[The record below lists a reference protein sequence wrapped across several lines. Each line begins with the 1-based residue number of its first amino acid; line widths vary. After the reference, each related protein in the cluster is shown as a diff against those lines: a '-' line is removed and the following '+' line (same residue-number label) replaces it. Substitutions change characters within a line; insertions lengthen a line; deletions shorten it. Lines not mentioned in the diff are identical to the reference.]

1 MRNRSY
7 RDACAPCANRNFS
20 KLLLQRRSNAYL
32 VRCEANNTWRP
43 CHAYER
49 INNRKMEFYDALCEL
64 HNTHYTRNHSHFL
77 KRNTNLFKYI
87 YIYIYNENIFF
98 EFSKSKFPRFFCY
111 RNWST
116 EIHAARERKFYLSF
130 LI

>member
-87 YIYIYNENIFF
+87 YIMKIFSSNF
-98 EFSKSKFPRFFCY
+98 QNQSFPVFSV
-111 RNWST
+111 T
-116 EIHAARERKFYLSF
+116 EIGVPKYMQLVNVSSTYPS
-130 LI
+130 